1 MSSDGPAELSRELA
15 TLKRRGASLMVVG
28 DGGIGADVCSSLLGA
43 EDIERR
49 GVFVPT
55 SVGVADVRQRWNGPE
70 SPDSFAVVD
79 VTGTRGPEILRPTT
93 VGEAAMV
100 PEETDWYEA
109 VSPEAPGALVEAV
122 RRRLERLSA
131 DDPPPATIRFC
142 LDSLD
147 PLYDIL
153 GEDRLFRLVTTLC
166 MSVTGVRGMAHV
178 HLSPGIPDSVR
189 DTLEPLFDA
198 TIEVEHRSAGHNRQR
213 WRLHDSGIETDWL
226 AV

>member
-1 MSSDGPAELSRELA
+1 
-15 TLKRRGASLMVVG
+15 MVLG
-28 DGGIGADVCSSLLGA
+28 EGGIGADVCTSLLGA
-43 EDIERR
+43 QDMDRR

-55 SVGVADVRQRWNGPE
+55 AVGIADVRNRWNGQE
-70 SPDSFAVVD
+70 TPDSFAVVD
-79 VTGTRGPEILRPTT
+79 VTGTRGPEILQPST

-100 PEETDWYEA
+100 PSETGWYEA
-109 VSPEAPGALVEAV
+109 VPPDEPGALVAAV
-122 RRRLERLSA
+122 RRRLEQLSA

-147 PLYDIL
+147 PLYDVL

-166 MSVTGVRGMAHV
+166 MSVTGVQGMAHV

-189 DTLEPLFDA
+189 ETLEPLFDA
-198 TIEVEHRSAGHNRQR
+198 TIEVERGSAGGQRQR
-213 WRLHDSGIETDWL
+213 WHLHDAGIETDWL

>member
-1 MSSDGPAELSRELA
+1 MSSDGPAGLSRELA
-15 TLKRRGASLMVVG
+15 TLKRRGASLMVVEE
-28 DGGIGADVCSSLLGA
+28 GGIGADVCTSLLGA
-43 EDIERR
+43 EEMDRR

-55 SVGVADVRQRWNGPE
+55 AVGVSDVRRRWNGPN

-79 VTGTRGPEILRPTT
+79 VTGTRGPDILHPAT
-93 VGEAAMV
+93 VGDAAMV

-109 VSPEAPGALVEAV
+109 VSPDEPGALVAAV
-122 RRRLERLSA
+122 RRRLERLSE

-147 PLYDIL
+147 PLYDVL

-166 MSVTGVRGMAHV
+166 MSVTGVQGMAHV

-198 TIEVEHRSAGHNRQR
+198 TIEVEHGSAGDHRQR
-213 WRLHDSGIETDWL
+213 WHLHDSGIETDWL